1 MGKAEALRAAVSA
14 LGGAAARR
22 LADALVA
29 VALAPCCACCGRV
42 LDTPTRGAVC
52 AACWAAVPAL
62 SPPLCRTCGD
72 SLPSWR
78 VVSRTMELCAACRRR
93 RPAISCARAAGAYEG
108 TLRAIIHAFK
118 YEGRRSLARP
128 LAALMREAGR
138 NVLGDADVVVP
149 VPLHVWRR
157 LRRGFNQAADLAAGL
172 DAPVLHVLRRVRATP
187 RQTGLTA
194 RLRRRNVRGAFRLS
208 PRVPPT
214 QIEGRIVVLVD
225 DVQTTGATLNACAEV
240 LAAAGARE
248 VRALTAARASIRHL
262 W

>member
-14 LGGAAARR
+14 LGAAAARR

-29 VALAPCCACCGRV
+29 VALAPCCACCGRA
-42 LDTPTRGAVC
+42 LDAPTRGPVC
-52 AACWAAVPAL
+52 AGCWAAVPAL

-78 VVSRTMELCAACRRR
+78 VVSRAMELCAACRRR
-93 RPAISCARAAGAYEG
+93 RPAVSCARAAGAYEG
-108 TLRAIIHAFK
+108 TLRGIIHAFK
-118 YEGRRSLARP
+118 YDGRRSLARP

-138 NVLGDADVVVP
+138 DVLDDADVVVP
-149 VPLHVWRR
+149 VPLHAWRR
-157 LRRGFNQAADLAAGL
+157 FRRGFNQAADLAAAL
-172 DAPVLHVLRRVRATP
+172 DAPVLHALRRARATP
-187 RQTGLTA
+187 PQTGLAA

-208 PRVPPT
+208 PLVRRAR
-214 QIEGRIVVLVD
+214 IEGRIVVLVD
-225 DVQTTGATLNACAEV
+225 DVRTTGATLNACAEV

-262 W
+262 P